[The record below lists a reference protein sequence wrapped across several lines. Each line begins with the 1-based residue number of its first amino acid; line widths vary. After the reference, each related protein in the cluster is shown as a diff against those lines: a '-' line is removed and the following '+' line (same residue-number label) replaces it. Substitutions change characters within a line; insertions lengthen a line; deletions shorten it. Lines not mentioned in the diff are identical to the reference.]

1 MIRPPHL
8 ACKSPSLASSLAVLL
23 MLFVLVV
30 GPTGFLLKALVQN
43 FGLYLDHFF
52 VRTFNL
58 YVVVFK
64 PPSNWKADTLERRM
78 ATNLMHYRA
87 NYACVLLGAL
97 GLAIVLSPAT
107 IFALLVSAALCAYLF
122 GFCKT
127 PALVIGELKLPLTR
141 RNKAALAGGGSVVVL
156 GLSGALV
163 WMLWMLSLGVA
174 AVLSHMLFRPR
185 SVKSRYNAVKEDLR
199 LRDVLFAP
207 FEDAAAW

>member
-1 MIRPPHL
+1 MDELQAELAWFKEHGLGERRPW
-8 ACKSPSLASSLAVLL
+8 AE
-23 MLFVLVV
+23 
-30 GPTGFLLKALVQN
+30 
-43 FGLYLDHFF
+43 FF
-52 VRTFNL
+52 E
-58 YVVVFK
+58 VFK

-207 FEDAAAW
+207 FDAAAAADGAKGDDMEGGAVREERATLRHRGQ